1 MNPSKGLND
10 FMKNQV
16 LVKRY
21 GLGFLGAASSQEEY
35 ASLFQELEDF
45 YDLVNREKSL
55 RKALASPFIPASK
68 KQKIAQE
75 ILKRI
80 QAQPKLSRFLLLLI
94 ENERFELLSEII
106 TALPEL
112 WNKEHGVVT
121 FEVSSVIPLSEEQ
134 KQSLQTKLEGIEKG
148 PVALK
153 YRQDPSL
160 IGGLSLRKGNIVYD
174 VSLKGDLEKLKAKII
189 EG

>member
-1 MNPSKGLND
+1 MNPSKGSND

-21 GLGFLGAASSQEEY
+21 GLGFLGAAASQEEY
-35 ASLFQELEDF
+35 TSLFKELQDF
-45 YDLVNREKSL
+45 CRMFDREKGL
-55 RKALASPFIPASK
+55 RKALTSPFIPASK
-68 KQKIAQE
+68 KQQIAQE
-75 ILKRI
+75 VLEHM
-80 QAQPKLSRFLLLLI
+80 QVQPKISRFLLLLI
-94 ENERFELLSEII
+94 ENDRFELLPELVA
-106 TALPEL
+106 TLPEL
-112 WNKEHGVVT
+112 WNEEHGVGT

-134 KQSLQTKLEGIEKG
+134 KLTLQTKLEAIEKG

-153 YRQDPSL
+153 YKQDPSL

-174 VSLKGDLEKLKAKII
+174 VSLKGDLEKLKEKII

>member
-10 FMKNQV
+10 LMKNQV

-21 GLGFLGAASSQEEY
+21 GLGFLGAAATQEEY

-45 YDLVNREKSL
+45 HGLVKREKGL
-55 RKALASPFIPASK
+55 HKALTSPFLPASK
-68 KQKIAQE
+68 KQKLAQE
-75 ILKRI
+75 VLEHM
-80 QAQPKLSRFLLLLI
+80 QVEPKISRFLLLLI
-94 ENERFELLSEII
+94 ENDRFELLPDLIA
-106 TALPEL
+106 TLPEL

-121 FEVSSVIPLSEEQ
+121 FEVSSVIPLSEGQ
-134 KQSLQTKLEGIEKG
+134 KRTLQTKLEVMEKG

-153 YRQDPSL
+153 YRQNPSL

-174 VSLKGDLEKLKAKII
+174 ISLKGDLGKLKEKII